1 MQSGEQIQLIQ
12 LLLSRLERVSADSYW
27 AHRASGVRGAL
38 LKELEKM
45 EAGQEIEES
54 RLRQLT
60 ETGFMVL
67 RSAAEKQIS

>member
-45 EAGQEIEES
+45 EAGQEVEES

-67 RSAAEKQIS
+67 RSAAEKRIS